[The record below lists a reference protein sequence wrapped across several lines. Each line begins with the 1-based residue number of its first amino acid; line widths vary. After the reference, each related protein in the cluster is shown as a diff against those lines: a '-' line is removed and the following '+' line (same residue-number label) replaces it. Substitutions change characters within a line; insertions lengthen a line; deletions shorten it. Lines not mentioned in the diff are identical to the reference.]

1 MRIVNRYSRASVLY
15 KGIIYIF
22 VFVAFFLLIM
32 FPIMYS
38 SVTIKTSY
46 SLAFIGVFVVIPTKI
61 AMLITLA
68 IYAVVLV
75 FLTFKTAKFD
85 RDVLYLLGEALFIS
99 YVLTTI
105 VAMLFPKSIYQGSP
119 EEYNKELFNQMYSVL
134 IAPLFE
140 EMFFRL
146 MLIGIPLVLITRNF
160 RSIVGKVDVSALS
173 NKKRIAVIIIM
184 LISSICF
191 GIAHSIL
198 GFWGVGKAFVASIQ
212 GLYLALLFVYFGFLA
227 NLTLHF
233 IINTLSFFSL
243 WAVFGNTSNIVSPL
257 VIAVTFISMMVLVG
271 SVLSA
276 IALPIRI
283 IEKVRSMRIIA
294 IVGYPGAGKT
304 EVRRLMEELYGLKG
318 VAMGDVVRAYA
329 EKLGVPMTPEEISRF
344 ADNMRRIHGMDYWAR
359 KTVEYIKELARERKL
374 GRTVIIDGVR
384 NIEEIEYFKR
394 VFGENLIIVCVN
406 APEEIRLQRLL
417 ERGRKDDIKTVEDL
431 RMRDEIERSWG
442 LDRVIGMAD
451 YVIENVGTI
460 EDLKKAV
467 KEVVESIRRSR

>member
-1 MRIVNRYSRASVLY
+1 
-15 KGIIYIF
+15 
-22 VFVAFFLLIM
+22 
-32 FPIMYS
+32 
-38 SVTIKTSY
+38 
-46 SLAFIGVFVVIPTKI
+46 
-61 AMLITLA
+61 
-68 IYAVVLV
+68 
-75 FLTFKTAKFD
+75 
-85 RDVLYLLGEALFIS
+85 
-99 YVLTTI
+99 
-105 VAMLFPKSIYQGSP
+105 
-119 EEYNKELFNQMYSVL
+119 
-134 IAPLFE
+134 
-140 EMFFRL
+140 
-146 MLIGIPLVLITRNF
+146 
-160 RSIVGKVDVSALS
+160 
-173 NKKRIAVIIIM
+173 
-184 LISSICF
+184 
-191 GIAHSIL
+191 
-198 GFWGVGKAFVASIQ
+198 
-212 GLYLALLFVYFGFLA
+212 
-227 NLTLHF
+227 
-233 IINTLSFFSL
+233 
-243 WAVFGNTSNIVSPL
+243 
-257 VIAVTFISMMVLVG
+257 G

-417 ERGRKDDIKTVEDL
+417 ERGRKDDIKTIEDL